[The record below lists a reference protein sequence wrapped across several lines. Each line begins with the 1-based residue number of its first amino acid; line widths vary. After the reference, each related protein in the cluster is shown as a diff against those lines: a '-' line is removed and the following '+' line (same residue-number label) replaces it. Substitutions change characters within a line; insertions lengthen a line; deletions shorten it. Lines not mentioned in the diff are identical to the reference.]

1 MEKKDIIIITLAIL
15 AIYLYLKCHGYLDDY
30 KAHLDS
36 DLKDINE
43 NKEIFQEL
51 KQQVNHYQTLYQKR
65 VEKDLGSEE
74 IINLKNQKISKL
86 ETSLL
91 NLAKQKLK
99 GNKDSEKLLND
110 LETK

>member
-1 MEKKDIIIITLAIL
+1 MTKEQVIIIALIAVI
-15 AIYLYLKCHGYLDDY
+15 IYLYYQQNNQPNI
-30 KAHLDS
+30 S
-36 DLKDINE
+36 DNSLE
-43 NKEIFQEL
+43 VQEL

-74 IINLKNQKISKL
+74 IIELKNQKISDL

-99 GNKDSEKLLND
+99 GNKDSERLLND
-110 LETK
+110 LEIKYNNSLREKETK